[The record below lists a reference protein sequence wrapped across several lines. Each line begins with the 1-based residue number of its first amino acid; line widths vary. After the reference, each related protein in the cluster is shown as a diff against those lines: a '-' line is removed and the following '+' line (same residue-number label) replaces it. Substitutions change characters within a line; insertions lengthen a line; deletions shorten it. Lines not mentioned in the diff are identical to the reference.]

1 MFLECFKEA
10 DGGLKCIGILPKK
23 VCSVSLVGK
32 SSQLPEQKEGLFFK
46 FS

>member
-23 VCSVSLVGK
+23 VCSVSVVG
-32 SSQLPEQKEGLFFK
+32 SRRSFPSRGRACLT
-46 FS
+46 